1 VVAGFLAVV
10 HLLVA
15 AAWFGAMA
23 YSLGVVQPRAR
34 RFFADSPQTYE
45 NLATTLAA
53 GARWKVIGML
63 AVLAAT
69 GAGLLVVT
77 VTAADAPTRTGWWW
91 ALIGAKIGLLVV
103 ASAVFWHVSWR
114 MWPRRVFAL
123 PEEQAAH
130 QRAFLRVGWT
140 LAVLAGAAMVLGTVA
155 AALAR

>member
-1 VVAGFLAVV
+1 MVAGFLAVV

-15 AAWFGAMA
+15 AIWFGAMA

-45 NLATTLAA
+45 DLATTLAA

-63 AVLAAT
+63 VVLAAT
-69 GAGLLVVT
+69 GAGLVAVT
-77 VTAADAPTRTGWWW
+77 VVDSPTRTGWWW
-91 ALIGAKIGLLVV
+91 ALIAAKAGLLLV
-103 ASAVFWHVSWR
+103 ASAVFWYVSWR

-123 PEEQAAH
+123 PEEQPAH

-140 LAVLAGAAMVLGTVA
+140 LAVLAGAAMVLGTA
-155 AALAR
+155 AATLAR